1 MPMATNHD
9 DNLRIG
15 QGEVLRAKLK
25 RATDAEV
32 RSEYHYRTR
41 RKAPKLS
48 DRGTLIDAIVAEVD
62 RSGDGPESLKD
73 MLRF

>member
-1 MPMATNHD
+1 MATNHD

-15 QGEVLRAKLK
+15 QGEVLREKLQ
-25 RATDAEV
+25 RA
-32 RSEYHYRTR
+32 
-41 RKAPKLS
+41 S
-48 DRGTLIDAIVAEVD
+48 DRDIRDEYRYRLRQEPPTTMSRDRMIGAIVAEVD